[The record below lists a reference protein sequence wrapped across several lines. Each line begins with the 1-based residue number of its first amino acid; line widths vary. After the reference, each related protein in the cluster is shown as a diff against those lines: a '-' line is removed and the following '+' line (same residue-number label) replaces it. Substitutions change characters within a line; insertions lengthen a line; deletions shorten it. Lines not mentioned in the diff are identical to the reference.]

1 MRDVKARLLDILEA
15 INNIERYVEKG
26 REEFE
31 NNELIQT
38 WFFRQLEII
47 GEAVRALPDEILN
60 FSPQIPWAGIIGMR
74 NILAHGYFEID
85 KDVVWNTVQNDI
97 PTLKYR
103 VEEIIAIVDRSPGK
117 F

>member
-15 INNIERYVEKG
+15 IANIERYAEHG

-31 NNELIQT
+31 NNELIQN

-47 GEAVRALPDEILN
+47 GEAVRSLPDEIKDL
-60 FSPQIPWAGIIGMR
+60 SPQTSWSGIISMR

-85 KDVVWNTVQNDI
+85 KEVVWNTIQSDI
-97 PTLKYR
+97 PTLKSHIQG
-103 VEEIIAIVDRSPGK
+103 IINTLSR
-117 F
+117 